1 MYVPS
6 LITTIQLQTTQ
17 SIFSELNEKQAQ
29 ELNKV
34 MNYQLLFIFLKFNIV
49 IPQSLILFPPS
60 IAKKHTTTRENLCL
74 IKTKNHETFNTT
86 SHLMSK
92 TQFYIISVRCLKVSL
107 DGQHSPSS
115 MCLLS

>member
-1 MYVPS
+1 MYAPS

-60 IAKKHTTTRENLCL
+60 IAKNILQQERT
-74 IKTKNHETFNTT
+74 
-86 SHLMSK
+86 
-92 TQFYIISVRCLKVSL
+92 YV
-107 DGQHSPSS
+107 
-115 MCLLS
+115 